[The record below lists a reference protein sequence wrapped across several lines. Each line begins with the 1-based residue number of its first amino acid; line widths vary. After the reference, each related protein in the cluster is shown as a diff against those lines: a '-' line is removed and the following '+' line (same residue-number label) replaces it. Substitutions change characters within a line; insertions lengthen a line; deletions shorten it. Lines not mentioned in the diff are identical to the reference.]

1 MDSRIRG
8 GLRPAAHHPYL
19 TTSHT
24 APKITEH
31 HRQQGRQLRHA
42 HHQNTTQKSAN
53 PLISKQTGGSRL
65 SVNTVQLVCL
75 DRVFGEFRWLRPVGV
90 VEAFR
95 GPFEDLAFD
104 DAGV

>member
-1 MDSRIRG
+1 MGDKALESY
-8 GLRPAAHHPYL
+8 PASP
-19 TTSHT
+19 
-24 APKITEH
+24 
-31 HRQQGRQLRHA
+31 
-42 HHQNTTQKSAN
+42 
-53 PLISKQTGGSRL
+53 
-65 SVNTVQLVCL
+65 NTVQLVCL